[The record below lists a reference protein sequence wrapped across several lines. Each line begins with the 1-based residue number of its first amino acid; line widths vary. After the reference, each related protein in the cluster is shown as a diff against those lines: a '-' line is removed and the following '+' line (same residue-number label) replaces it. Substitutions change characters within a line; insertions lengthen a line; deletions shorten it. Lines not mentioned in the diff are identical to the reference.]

1 MPRVAG
7 EKRTV
12 GLPRE
17 GEGPQAFGPGG
28 GLASLGGREQGR
40 QDAQGTS
47 AASLVPPMDKS
58 QDSQGLGV
66 QLTLST
72 WYTVS
77 NHGGSDGRSW
87 FTS

>member
-1 MPRVAG
+1 MAG

-40 QDAQGTS
+40 QDAQGETLCS
-47 AASLVPPMDKS
+47 QPGAPMDKS

-77 NHGGSDGRSW
+77 NHGGSDGWSW